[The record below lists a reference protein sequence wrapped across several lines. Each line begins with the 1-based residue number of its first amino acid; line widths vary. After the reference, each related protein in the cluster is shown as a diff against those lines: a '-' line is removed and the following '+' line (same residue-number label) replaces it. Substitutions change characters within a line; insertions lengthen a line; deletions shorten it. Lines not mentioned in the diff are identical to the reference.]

1 MSKSVRNDIH
11 KQYVVRAEGEPGNDI
26 HGCNGQKSE
35 IWFPLL
41 VAVNRIIMD
50 GSAWIPDYI
59 GHIILD
65 RRLFWIVYFGSF
77 ILDRLSE
84 SDYNDTAISRP
95 FIFDRVEERAI
106 E

>member
-1 MSKSVRNDIH
+1 MNMEVIS
-11 KQYVVRAEGEPGNDI
+11 
-26 HGCNGQKSE
+26 GQKSE

-41 VAVNRIIMD
+41 VAVNRIIMNR
-50 GSAWIPDYI
+50 SAWIPDYI

-65 RRLFWIVYFGSF
+65 RRLFWIVY
-77 ILDRLSE
+77 RLSE
-84 SDYNDTAISRP
+84 SDYNDTVISRP

>member
-1 MSKSVRNDIH
+1 
-11 KQYVVRAEGEPGNDI
+11 
-26 HGCNGQKSE
+26 
-35 IWFPLL
+35 
-41 VAVNRIIMD
+41 MD
-50 GSAWIPDYI
+50 PRLYRTHHFGSQ
-59 GHIILD
+59 IILD
-65 RRLFWIVYFGSF
+65 RLSF

>member
-1 MSKSVRNDIH
+1 
-11 KQYVVRAEGEPGNDI
+11 
-26 HGCNGQKSE
+26 
-35 IWFPLL
+35 
-41 VAVNRIIMD
+41 MD
-50 GSAWIPDYI
+50 RSAWIPDYI
-59 GHIILD
+59 GYIILD

>member
-1 MSKSVRNDIH
+1 MEVIS
-11 KQYVVRAEGEPGNDI
+11 
-26 HGCNGQKSE
+26 GQKSE

-50 GSAWIPDYI
+50 RSAWIPDFI

-65 RRLFWIVYFGSF
+65 RRLFWIVLFWIVYLRAT
-77 ILDRLSE
+77 I
-84 SDYNDTAISRP
+84 YDTAISRP

>member
-1 MSKSVRNDIH
+1 MSLVWKLFPDKNRKFGFPYLLQSTGLLWTD
-11 KQYVVRAEGEPGNDI
+11 Q
-26 HGCNGQKSE
+26 HGSQ
-35 IWFPLL
+35 
-41 VAVNRIIMD
+41 IISD
-50 GSAWIPDYI
+50 TS
-59 GHIILD
+59 
-65 RRLFWIVYFGSF
+65 FWIADYFGSF

>member
-1 MSKSVRNDIH
+1 
-11 KQYVVRAEGEPGNDI
+11 
-26 HGCNGQKSE
+26 
-35 IWFPLL
+35 
-41 VAVNRIIMD
+41 MD
-50 GSAWIPDYI
+50 PRLYRTHHFGSQ
-59 GHIILD
+59 IILD
-65 RRLFWIVYFGSF
+65 RLFWIVYFGSF

>member
-1 MSKSVRNDIH
+1 
-11 KQYVVRAEGEPGNDI
+11 
-26 HGCNGQKSE
+26 
-35 IWFPLL
+35 
-41 VAVNRIIMD
+41 MD
-50 GSAWIPDYI
+50 RSAWIPDFI

-77 ILDRLSE
+77 I
-84 SDYNDTAISRP
+84 YNDTAISRP